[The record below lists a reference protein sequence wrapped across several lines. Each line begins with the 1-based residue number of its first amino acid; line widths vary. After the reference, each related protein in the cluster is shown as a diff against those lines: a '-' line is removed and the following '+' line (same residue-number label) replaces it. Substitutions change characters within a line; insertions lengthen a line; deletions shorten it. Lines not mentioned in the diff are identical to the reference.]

1 MKTRSEKILGK
12 IISFILCAVILTL
25 CLPVSASAEEGA
37 FSEPGYYGRSALAKL
52 QNSEALLYVY
62 DRLVA
67 GVLACEES
75 ISVNDGE
82 NEITLDEFKMVCDA
96 YRRDYTE
103 HFWLD
108 EDGGKMSYNPETN
121 VALTYAPSYIMTGAE
136 LASAKASFESG
147 VEMILSGIDSSMSEF
162 ERELYI
168 HDTLAKRV
176 TYDLEAENAHN
187 AYGAIAEGR
196 AVCDGYSEAF
206 HYLLRR
212 AGIQSFVVIGSS
224 ENPATKQAVG
234 HAWNIVRID
243 GKYYHTDLTWN
254 DQGDKIYHAYFNLTD
269 AEIKEDHEI
278 TETAYELP
286 ECNSGEANY
295 FNVKGGKI
303 SSYTVQT
310 IGALLK
316 NNGLTASVYI
326 QGSAEDFIS
335 WYRANILDIAAAAE
349 VSGGLSYFSS
359 HIGREIIIGIETC
372 GHTELTPVEAKAPS
386 CEENGN
392 IAHYICS
399 CGKYFINRDTPSS
412 LIEVTLYATGHT
424 AKSEVQRTETH
435 HFYQCESCGAEI
447 SKNPHSYDGACDGVC
462 DGCGYTR
469 AVTHDYSDAF
479 RSDEDNHWKQCSC
492 GATANIAEHTDH
504 NEDGECDTCGH
515 AVPLPS
521 KNGVILGIDTSK
533 VKTVGILALAVVG
546 VIAVF
551 GIWISAKRK

>member
-1 MKTRSEKILGK
+1 MKTKSEKIFVK
-12 IISFILCAVILTL
+12 IISFILCVLILTL
-25 CLPVSASAEEGA
+25 CLPISAFAEQGD
-37 FSEPGYYGRSALAKL
+37 FGEPEYYGRSALAKL

-82 NEITLDEFKMVCDA
+82 NEISLDEFKMVCDA

-121 VALTYAPSYIMTGAE
+121 VALTYVPSYIMTGAE
-136 LASAKASFESG
+136 LASAKVSFESG
-147 VEMILSGIDSSMSEF
+147 VEMILSGIDASMSEF

-168 HDTLAKRV
+168 HDALAKRV
-176 TYDLEAENAHN
+176 AYDLEAENAHN

-224 ENPATKQAVG
+224 ENPATKQDVG

-254 DQGDKIYHAYFNLTD
+254 DQGERIYHAYFNLTD
-269 AEIKEDHEI
+269 TAIKEDHEI

-286 ECNSGEANY
+286 ECNSDEANY
-295 FNVKGGKI
+295 FTVKGGKI
-303 SSYTVQT
+303 SSYSVQT
-310 IGALLK
+310 VGSLLK
-316 NNGLTASVYI
+316 NNGMTASVYI
-326 QGSAEDFIS
+326 QGSVEGFIS

-349 VSGGLSYFSS
+349 VSGGLSYSSS

-386 CEENGN
+386 CDENGN

-399 CGKYFINRDTPSS
+399 CGKYFINKDTPSS

-424 AKSEVQRTETH
+424 AKSEIQKDARH
-435 HFYQCESCGAEI
+435 HWHICKDCNKELM
-447 SKNPHSYDGACDGVC
+447 KTLHSYDGTCDGTC
-462 DGCGYTR
+462 DECGHTR
-469 AVTHDYSDAF
+469 AITHDYSDGF

-492 GATANIAEHTDH
+492 GATANIAGHTDH
-504 NEDGECDTCGH
+504 NEDGKCDVCTH
-515 AVPLPS
+515 TVPLPT
-521 KNGVILGIDTSK
+521 KNGVIFGIDTSK
-533 VKTVGILALAVVG
+533 IKTVGILALAAVG
-546 VIAVF
+546 VIAVI
-551 GIWISAKRK
+551 GIWISIKRK